1 MAILGQSN
9 WRYCG
14 KCFGLW
20 FNGNPTN
27 GVCPAGG
34 AHTSSGSFDYLL
46 PANNFSGIAPAGAGK
61 EAATEDDDG
70 A

>member
-1 MAILGQSN
+1 MAIVGQSN
-9 WRYCG
+9 WRYCN

-46 PANNFSGIAPAGAGK
+46 AANDFRGVVAADAE
-61 EAATEDDDG
+61 EAAAGEDS
-70 A
+70 